1 MSAIFI
7 YPLEGH
13 GQFISNSG
21 SKQEDN
27 ISSNITTTTLSA
39 NGLSRILEIPI
50 SLLDKSDTNQMPVKN
65 NTTDQMFW

>member
-1 MSAIFI
+1 MSTIFI

-13 GQFISNSG
+13 GQFVSNS
-21 SKQEDN
+21 KQDN
-27 ISSNITTTTLSA
+27 NNSSSPPSITTLSP

-50 SLLDKSDTNQMPVKN
+50 SLLDKSDTNQLPIKN